1 MRLKNSGKKT
11 NLRKLNWADIIVH
24 FTILKDREEFSTKD
38 LLDYFQYKKLEK
50 LEIINWSNPNYRLQ
64 TNSAK
69 KLLEIY
75 GKELSV
81 EIVNILFDK
90 FELFYP
96 PNKNICDLTI
106 GTLSSEN
113 TGWLLDK
120 IMLEYKKIKGNQDI
134 DVYNRLLDK
143 SQNQWTQEEF
153 IEYQR
158 ILLSKKEKS
167 IGTPA

>member
-1 MRLKNSGKKT
+1 M
-11 NLRKLNWADIIVH
+11 
-24 FTILKDREEFSTKD
+24 
-38 LLDYFQYKKLEK
+38 
-50 LEIINWSNPNYRLQ
+50 
-64 TNSAK
+64 
-69 KLLEIY
+69 
-75 GKELSV
+75 
-81 EIVNILFDK
+81 
-90 FELFYP
+90 
-96 PNKNICDLTI
+96 TI